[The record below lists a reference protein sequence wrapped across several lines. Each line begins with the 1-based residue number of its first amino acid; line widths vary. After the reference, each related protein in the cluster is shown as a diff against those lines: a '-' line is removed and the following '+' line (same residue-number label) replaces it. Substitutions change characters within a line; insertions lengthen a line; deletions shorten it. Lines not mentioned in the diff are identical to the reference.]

1 MTMEVVVS
9 PARSSADRRTPERFA
24 EDAADHAA
32 SHRTDRTG
40 NDEAG
45 SCSGRSANPIRAR
58 TSRRQSKNGK
68 RRSRNKLAHA
78 CPPRTPM
85 HYRGQ
90 HLFIRLMTRHFL
102 WLTKRNRRDPPAK

>member
-32 SHRTDRTG
+32 GHRTDRTG

-45 SCSGRSANPIRAR
+45 SCSGRGANPIRAR
-58 TSRRQSKNGK
+58 TSRRQSKNSK
-68 RRSRNKLAHA
+68 RRSRNKLAHV

-85 HYRGQ
+85 QLSRTTPFHKVNDAS
-90 HLFIRLMTRHFL
+90 FLMVD
-102 WLTKRNRRDPPAK
+102 KA